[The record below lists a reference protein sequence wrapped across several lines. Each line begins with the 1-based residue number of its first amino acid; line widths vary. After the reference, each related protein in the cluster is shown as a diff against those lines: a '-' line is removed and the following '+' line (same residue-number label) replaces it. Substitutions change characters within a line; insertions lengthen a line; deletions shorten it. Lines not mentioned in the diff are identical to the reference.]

1 MRFKRKNKLPTG
13 SAAPKSNRT
22 KWKLYRLMSFL
33 DNVLQERSSIGSVG
47 SESSQNWTE
56 ESAQDNIQEETDTMH
71 SEVNIEQ
78 ENAIMNT
85 ERDMAAPSTSADR
98 QTRIINKRP
107 RSNRNEIV
115 SYMRERE
122 RNLDIRC

>member
-1 MRFKRKNKLPTG
+1 
-13 SAAPKSNRT
+13 
-22 KWKLYRLMSFL
+22 
-33 DNVLQERSSIGSVG
+33 
-47 SESSQNWTE
+47 
-56 ESAQDNIQEETDTMH
+56 MH